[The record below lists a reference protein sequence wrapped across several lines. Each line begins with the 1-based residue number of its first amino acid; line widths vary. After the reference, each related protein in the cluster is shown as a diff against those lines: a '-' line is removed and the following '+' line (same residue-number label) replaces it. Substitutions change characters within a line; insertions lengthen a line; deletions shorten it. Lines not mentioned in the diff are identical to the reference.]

1 MTQPA
6 LFDLEAARTA
16 RDDGITQVDAN
27 SDDEWR
33 NKVDRVILVYA
44 RLYPNDFTSDDV
56 RAYVAAE
63 PHNPNAWGA
72 RLAHAARQGII
83 VKVGYR
89 QSTRTAGHARA
100 VAVWRGVQR

>member
-6 LFDLEAARTA
+6 LFDLEAARNA

-27 SDDEWR
+27 SDDEWAAEVD
-33 NKVDRVILVYA
+33 KVIDLFA
-44 RLYPNDFTSDDV
+44 ADLETFTSDEV
-56 RAYVAAE
+56 RAVVVRE
-63 PHNPNAWGA
+63 PHHDNAWGA
-72 RLAHAARQGII
+72 RFANAARQGII

-100 VAVWRGVQR
+100 VAVWKGVQR

>member
-6 LFDLEAARTA
+6 LFDLKAARNA

-27 SDDEWR
+27 SDDKWR
-33 NKVDRVILVYA
+33 EAVDILIHQFA
-44 RLYPNDFTSDDV
+44 SAGQTFTSDDL
-56 RAYVAAE
+56 RQCITQE
-63 PHNPNAWGA
+63 PHHDNAWGA
-72 RLAHAARQGII
+72 RFANAARQGII

-100 VAVWRGVQR
+100 VAVWKGVQR